1 MLRGRRGE
9 RSMLDEACVGDD
21 DVHRTLF
28 VRDSFVKTVEIR
40 EICHVAHEPY
50 SHFYLWRLWPV
61 QFTLTATGDEDVCAL
76 LTKRCA
82 ARCCRL

>member
-1 MLRGRRGE
+1 MLHLPTTTTPLLGEEYAASIDVEGRVEMLGRRCGE

-40 EICHVAHEPY
+40 EICHVAH
-50 SHFYLWRLWPV
+50 
-61 QFTLTATGDEDVCAL
+61 
-76 LTKRCA
+76 
-82 ARCCRL
+82 